1 MMTEVYPPVRLKLAI
16 KATCSVCGMEIPA
29 GTVVFWDRKEAVFHM
44 DCEAAYN
51 AVKETNK

>member
-1 MMTEVYPPVRLKLAI
+1 MLTEVYKPMRLKLAI

-29 GTVVFWDRKEAVFHM
+29 GTVVYWDRKESVFHL

-51 AVKETNK
+51 TSKETSK